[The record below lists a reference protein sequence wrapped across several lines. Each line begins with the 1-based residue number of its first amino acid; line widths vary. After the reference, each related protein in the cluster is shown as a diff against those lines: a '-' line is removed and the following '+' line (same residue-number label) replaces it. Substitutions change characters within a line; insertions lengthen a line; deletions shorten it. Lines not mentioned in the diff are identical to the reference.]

1 MDLRRGRRILLFL
14 VFVCIAS
21 GAFADNTYH
30 QKETDDYVTL
40 GDLTVEPGKDEV
52 YKLKVNLKGTQ
63 IYTGFEM
70 DIELPSGLE
79 PVMEEDDNGKMSPK
93 VRLWKGTGTIF
104 PFFEDEDEG
113 IKDFS
118 HTLAASYGVIG
129 KNILRMACLSVKGKD
144 FTATSGTLVTIY
156 CKASPYLKPGKND
169 VRITEC
175 HFTANEKVTVDGK
188 ETTRIQQYNCKDRTE
203 TITALAHS
211 TATINVSATN
221 NWGSCVV
228 PFDIPE
234 LPSGL
239 EAYTVTDRES
249 GVAYLKPQTSI
260 LAYTPVLLYAENGFS
275 GTFSGDVDETK
286 YKEVAQQDIIYG
298 AIVPQTKND
307 GFVLQNLG
315 EGVKLYA
322 MSGQTF
328 EIPAGK
334 CWVKPT
340 FTNGPQY
347 MEMVIDD
354 GTTDIGSAECSNGA
368 AQHEPVFYSLDG
380 KRVENP
386 LPGNIYIVDGQKV
399 LKLK

>member
-1 MDLRRGRRILLFL
+1 MDLRLRRRILLFL
-14 VFVCIAS
+14 TLVCSAA

-52 YKLKVNLKGTQ
+52 YKLKVNLNGTQ
-63 IYTGFEM
+63 IYTAFEM

-79 PVMEEDDNGKMSPK
+79 PVMEKDSKGDMRPK
-93 VRLWKGTGTIF
+93 VLIWRGQGTIY
-104 PFFEDEDEG
+104 PYTVDEETGDR
-113 IKDFS
+113 DFS
-118 HTLAASYGVIG
+118 YILFASYGVIG
-129 KNILRMACLSVKGKD
+129 KNILRMAVSVNGKD
-144 FTATSGTLVTIY
+144 FTAKTGTLVTIY
-156 CKASPYLKPGKND
+156 CKASPYLKPGVDD
-169 VRITEC
+169 VHITKC
-175 HFTANEKVTVDGK
+175 HFTTNEKVIIDGK
-188 ETTRIQQYNCKDRTE
+188 EMRGQQYNCKDRTE

-211 TATINVSATN
+211 TATINVSAKN
-221 NWGSCVV
+221 QWGSCVV
-228 PFDIPE
+228 PFDIPV

-239 EAYTVTDRES
+239 KAYTVTDRQS
-249 GVAYLKPQTSI
+249 GIAYLKPQTSI
-260 LAYTPVLLYAENGFS
+260 MAYTPVLLYSENGFS
-275 GTFSGDVDETK
+275 STFSGDVDETK

-298 AIVPQTKND
+298 AIVPQTEND

-340 FTNGPQY
+340 IYNGAKY

-354 GTTDIGSAECSNGA
+354 GTTGIGSAECSNGA
-368 AQHEPVFYSLDG
+368 AQQEPVYYSLDG
-380 KRVENP
+380 IRVENP
-386 LPGNIYIVDGQKV
+386 LPGKIYIVDGQKV

>member
-1 MDLRRGRRILLFL
+1 MDLRLRRRILLFL
-14 VFVCIAS
+14 TLVCIAS

-52 YKLKVNLKGTQ
+52 YQLTVNLHGTQ
-63 IYTGFEM
+63 IYTAFEM
-70 DIELPSGLE
+70 DIKLPSGLE
-79 PVMEEDDNGKMSPK
+79 PVMVKDSKGDMRPK
-93 VRLWKGTGTIF
+93 VWLWMGENTVFSLI
-104 PFFEDEDEG
+104 EG
-113 IKDFS
+113 PGYNIPS
-118 HTLAASYGVIG
+118 HTLIASYGAVG
-129 KNILRMACLSVKGKD
+129 KNILRMSCYSGTVEN
-144 FTATSGTLVTIY
+144 FTATSGTLVTIF

-203 TITALAHS
+203 TIKALAHS
-211 TATINVSATN
+211 TATINVSAKN
-221 NWGSCVV
+221 KWGSCVV
-228 PFDIPE
+228 PFDIPV

-249 GVAYLKPQTSI
+249 GIAYLKPQTSI

-275 GTFSGDVDETK
+275 GTYSGDVDETK

-298 AIVPQTKND
+298 AIVPQTKDD

-340 FTNGPQY
+340 IYNGAKY

-354 GTTDIGSAECSNGA
+354 GTTGIGSAECSNGA

-386 LPGNIYIVDGQKV
+386 LPGKIYIVDGQKV

>member
-1 MDLRRGRRILLFL
+1 MDLRLRRRILLFL
-14 VFVCIAS
+14 TLVCSAA

-40 GDLTVEPGKDEV
+40 GDLTVEPGKNEV
-52 YKLKVNLKGTQ
+52 YKLKVNLNGTQ
-63 IYTGFEM
+63 IYTAFEM
-70 DIELPSGLE
+70 DIKLPSGLE
-79 PVMEEDDNGKMSPK
+79 PVMEKDSKGDMRPK

-118 HTLAASYGVIG
+118 HSVIASYGAVD
-129 KNILRMACLSVKGKD
+129 KNILRMACYSISGED
-144 FTATSGTLVTIY
+144 FTAKSGTLVTIY

-169 VRITEC
+169 VHITKC
-175 HFTANEKVTVDGK
+175 HFITNEKVIIDGK
-188 ETTRIQQYNCKDRTE
+188 EMRGQQYNCKDRTE
-203 TITALAHS
+203 TITAKAHS
-211 TATINVSATN
+211 TATINVSAKN
-221 NWGSCVV
+221 QWGSCVV
-228 PFDIPE
+228 PFDIAE

-249 GVAYLKPQTSI
+249 GIAYLKQQTSI

-298 AIVPQTKND
+298 AIVPQTKDN

-334 CWVKPT
+334 CWVEPT
-340 FTNGPQY
+340 FSNGAKY

-354 GTTDIGSAECSNGA
+354 GTTGIGSAECSNGA
-368 AQHEPVFYSLDG
+368 AQHEPVYYSLDG

-386 LPGNIYIVDGQKV
+386 LSGNIYIVDGQKV

>member
-1 MDLRRGRRILLFL
+1 MDLRLRRRILLFL
-14 VFVCIAS
+14 TLVCIAS

-52 YKLKVNLKGTQ
+52 YQLTVNLHGTQ
-63 IYTGFEM
+63 IYTAFEM
-70 DIELPSGLE
+70 DIKLPSGLE
-79 PVMEEDDNGKMSPK
+79 PVMVKDSKGDMRPK
-93 VRLWKGTGTIF
+93 VWLWMGENTVFSLI
-104 PFFEDEDEG
+104 EG
-113 IKDFS
+113 PGYNIPS
-118 HTLAASYGVIG
+118 HTLIASYGAVG
-129 KNILRMACLSVKGKD
+129 KNILRMSCYSGTVEN
-144 FTATSGTLVTIY
+144 FTATSGTLVTIF

-169 VRITEC
+169 VCITEC

-188 ETTRIQQYNCKDRTE
+188 ETTHIQQYNCKDRTE

-211 TATINVSATN
+211 TATINVSAKN
-221 NWGSCVV
+221 QWGSCVV

-249 GVAYLKPQTSI
+249 GIAYLKQQTSI

-298 AIVPQTKND
+298 AIVPQTKDD

-315 EGVKLYA
+315 DGVKLYA
-322 MSGQTF
+322 MSGHTF

-340 FTNGPQY
+340 IYNGAKY

-354 GTTDIGSAECSNGA
+354 GTTGIGSAECSNGA

>member
-40 GDLTVEPGKDEV
+40 GELTVEPGKDEV
-52 YKLKVNLKGTQ
+52 YKLKVNLNGTQ
-63 IYTGFEM
+63 FYTAFEM

-79 PVMEEDDNGKMSPK
+79 PVMVKDSKGVMRPK
-93 VRLWKGTGTIF
+93 VWLWMGENTVFSLI
-104 PFFEDEDEG
+104 EG
-113 IKDFS
+113 PGYNIPS
-118 HTLAASYGVIG
+118 HTLVASYGAVG
-129 KNILRMACLSVKGKD
+129 KNILRMSCYSGTVEN

-156 CKASPYLKPGKND
+156 CKASPYLKPGVDD
-169 VRITEC
+169 VNITKC
-175 HFTANEKVTVDGK
+175 HFTANEKVIIDGK
-188 ETTRIQQYNCKDRTE
+188 EMRGQQYNCKDRTE
-203 TITALAHS
+203 KINALAKS
-211 TATINVSATN
+211 TATINVSSKN
-221 NWGSCVV
+221 KWGSCVV
-228 PFDIPE
+228 PFDIPK

-249 GVAYLKPQTSI
+249 GIAYLKPQTSI

-298 AIVPQTKND
+298 AIVPQTKDD
-307 GFVLQNLG
+307 GFVLQNFG
-315 EGVKLYA
+315 DGVKLYA

-340 FTNGPQY
+340 IYNGAKY

-354 GTTDIGSAECSNGA
+354 GTTGIGSAECSNGA
-368 AQHEPVFYSLDG
+368 SQHKLVFYSLDG

>member
-1 MDLRRGRRILLFL
+1 MDLRLRRRILLFL
-14 VFVCIAS
+14 TLVCSAA

-40 GDLTVEPGKDEV
+40 GDLTVEPGSNEE
-52 YKLKVNLKGTQ
+52 YQLTVNLNGTQ
-63 IYTGFEM
+63 IYTAFEM

-79 PVMEEDDNGKMSPK
+79 PVMVKDSKGVMRPK
-93 VRLWKGTGTIF
+93 VWLWMGENTVFSLI
-104 PFFEDEDEG
+104 EG
-113 IKDFS
+113 PGYNIPS
-118 HTLAASYGVIG
+118 HTLVASYGAVG
-129 KNILRMACLSVKGKD
+129 KNILRMSCYSGTVEN

-203 TITALAHS
+203 KITAKAHS
-211 TATINVSATN
+211 TATINVSAKN
-221 NWGSCVV
+221 QWGSCVV
-228 PFDIPE
+228 PFDIPV

-239 EAYTVTDRES
+239 EAYTVTDRQS

-298 AIVPQTKND
+298 AIVPQTKDN

-334 CWVKPT
+334 CWVMPT
-340 FTNGPQY
+340 FSNGAKY

-354 GTTDIGSAECSNGA
+354 GTTGIGSAECSNGA
-368 AQHEPVFYSLDG
+368 VQHEPVFYSLDG

>member
-1 MDLRRGRRILLFL
+1 MDLRLRRRILLFL
-14 VFVCIAS
+14 TLVCIAS

-40 GDLTVEPGKDEV
+40 GDLTVEPGTDEV
-52 YKLKVNLKGTQ
+52 YQLKVNLHGTQ
-63 IYTGFEM
+63 IYTAFEM
-70 DIELPSGLE
+70 DIKLPSGLE
-79 PVMEEDDNGKMSPK
+79 PVMVKDSKGDMRPK
-93 VRLWKGTGTIF
+93 VWLWMGENTVFSLI
-104 PFFEDEDEG
+104 EG
-113 IKDFS
+113 PGYNIPS
-118 HTLAASYGVIG
+118 HTLIASYGAVG
-129 KNILRMACLSVKGKD
+129 KNILRMSCYSGTVEN
-144 FTATSGTLVTIY
+144 FTATSGTLVTIF
-156 CKASPYLKPGKND
+156 CKASPYLKPRKND
-169 VRITEC
+169 VCITEC

-188 ETTRIQQYNCKDRTE
+188 ETTHIQQYNCKDRTE
-203 TITALAHS
+203 TINALAHS
-211 TATINVSATN
+211 TATISVSAKN
-221 NWGSCVV
+221 QWGSCVV

-249 GVAYLKPQTSI
+249 GIAYLKQQSSI
-260 LAYTPVLLYAENGFS
+260 QAYTPVLLYAENGFS
-275 GTFSGDVDETK
+275 GTYSGDVDETK
-286 YKEVAQQDIIYG
+286 YKEVAQQNIIYG
-298 AIVPQTKND
+298 AIVPQTKDN

-334 CWVKPT
+334 CWVEPT
-340 FTNGPQY
+340 SYNGAKY

-354 GTTDIGSAECSNGA
+354 GTTGIGSAECSNGA
-368 AQHEPVFYSLDG
+368 AQHEPVYYSLDG

-386 LPGNIYIVDGQKV
+386 LPGKIYIVDGQKV

>member
-1 MDLRRGRRILLFL
+1 MDLRLRRRILLFL
-14 VFVCIAS
+14 TLVCSAA

-40 GDLTVEPGKDEV
+40 GELTVEPGKDEV
-52 YKLKVNLKGTQ
+52 YQLKVNLTGTQ
-63 IYTGFEM
+63 IYTAFEM
-70 DIELPSGLE
+70 DIKLPSGLE
-79 PVMEEDDNGKMSPK
+79 PVMVKDSKGDMRPK
-93 VRLWKGTGTIF
+93 VWLWMGENTVFSLI
-104 PFFEDEDEG
+104 EG
-113 IKDFS
+113 PGYNIPS
-118 HTLAASYGVIG
+118 HTLIASYGAVG
-129 KNILRMACLSVKGKD
+129 KNILRMSCYSGTVEN

-156 CKASPYLKPGKND
+156 CKASPYLKPGVND
-169 VRITEC
+169 VHITKC
-175 HFTANEKVTVDGK
+175 HFITNEKVIIDGK
-188 ETTRIQQYNCKDRTE
+188 EMRGQQYNCKDRTE
-203 TITALAHS
+203 TINALAKS
-211 TATINVSATN
+211 TATINVSAKN
-221 NWGSCVV
+221 QWGSCVV
-228 PFDIPE
+228 PFDIPV

-239 EAYTVTDRES
+239 EAYTVTDRQS
-249 GVAYLKPQTSI
+249 GIAYLKPQTSI

-298 AIVPQTKND
+298 AIVPQTKNN

-334 CWVKPT
+334 CWVEPT
-340 FTNGPQY
+340 FSNGAKY

-354 GTTDIGSAECSNGA
+354 GTTGIGSAECSNGA

>member
-1 MDLRRGRRILLFL
+1 MDLRLRRRILLFL
-14 VFVCIAS
+14 TLVCSAA

-52 YKLKVNLKGTQ
+52 YKLKVNLNGTQ
-63 IYTGFEM
+63 IYTAFEM
-70 DIELPSGLE
+70 DIKLPSGLE
-79 PVMEEDDNGKMSPK
+79 PVMEKDSKGDMRPK

-118 HTLAASYGVIG
+118 HSVIASYGAVD
-129 KNILRMACLSVKGKD
+129 KNILRMACYSISGED

-156 CKASPYLKPGKND
+156 CKATPYLKPGMND
-169 VRITEC
+169 LHITKC
-175 HFTANEKVTVDGK
+175 HFITNEKVLIDGK
-188 ETTRIQQYNCKDRTE
+188 EMRGQQYNCKDRTE
-203 TITALAHS
+203 TITAKAHS
-211 TATINVSATN
+211 TATINVSAKN
-221 NWGSCVV
+221 QWGSCVV

-249 GVAYLKPQTSI
+249 GIAYLKPQTSI
-260 LAYTPVLLYAENGFS
+260 VAYTPVLLYAENGFS

-298 AIVPQTKND
+298 AIVPQTKDN

-334 CWVKPT
+334 CWVEPT

-354 GTTDIGSAECSNGA
+354 GTTGIGSAECSNGI

>member
-1 MDLRRGRRILLFL
+1 MDLRLRRRILLFL
-14 VFVCIAS
+14 TLVCSAS

-52 YKLKVNLKGTQ
+52 YKLKVNLNGTQ
-63 IYTGFEM
+63 LYTAFEM

-79 PVMEEDDNGKMSPK
+79 PVMEKDSKGDMRPK
-93 VRLWKGTGTIF
+93 VLIWRGQGTIY
-104 PFFEDEDEG
+104 PYTVDEETGDR
-113 IKDFS
+113 DFS
-118 HTLAASYGVIG
+118 YILFASYGVIG
-129 KNILRMACLSVKGKD
+129 KNILRMAVSVNGKD
-144 FTATSGTLVTIY
+144 FTAKSGTLVTIY
-156 CKASPYLKPGKND
+156 CKASPYLKPGVDD
-169 VRITEC
+169 VHITNC
-175 HFTANEKVTVDGK
+175 HLTTNENVIIDGK
-188 ETTRIQQYNCKDRTE
+188 EMRGQQYNCKDRTE
-203 TITALAHS
+203 TINALAHS
-211 TATINVSATN
+211 TATINVSAKN
-221 NWGSCVV
+221 QWGSCVV

-239 EAYTVTDRES
+239 KAYTVTDRES
-249 GVAYLKPQTSI
+249 GIAYLKQQSSI

-286 YKEVAQQDIIYG
+286 YKEVAQQNIIYG
-298 AIVPQTKND
+298 AIVPQTKNN

-334 CWVKPT
+334 CWVEPT
-340 FTNGPQY
+340 IYNGAKY

-354 GTTDIGSAECSNGA
+354 GTTGIGSAECSNGA
-368 AQHEPVFYSLDG
+368 AQHEPVYYSLDG

>member
-52 YKLKVNLKGTQ
+52 YKLKVNLNGTQ
-63 IYTGFEM
+63 FYTAFEM

-79 PVMEEDDNGKMSPK
+79 PVMEKDSEGDMRPK
-93 VRLWKGTGTIF
+93 VMIWRGQGTTIY
-104 PFFEDEDEG
+104 PYTVDEETGDR
-113 IKDFS
+113 DFS
-118 HTLAASYGVIG
+118 YILFASYGVIG
-129 KNILRMACLSVKGKD
+129 KNILRMAVSVNGKD

-156 CKASPYLKPGKND
+156 CKASPYLKPGVND
-169 VRITEC
+169 VHITKC
-175 HFTANEKVTVDGK
+175 HFITNEKVIIDGK
-188 ETTRIQQYNCKDRTE
+188 EMRGQQYNCKDRTE
-203 TITALAHS
+203 KINALAKS
-211 TATINVSATN
+211 TATINVSAKN
-221 NWGSCVV
+221 KWGSCVV
-228 PFDIPE
+228 PFDIPV

-239 EAYTVTDRES
+239 EAYTVTDRQS
-249 GVAYLKPQTSI
+249 GIAYLKPQTSI

-298 AIVPQTKND
+298 AIVPQTKDN

-334 CWVKPT
+334 CWVEPT

-354 GTTDIGSAECSNGA
+354 GTTGIGSAECSNGT

>member
-40 GDLTVEPGKDEV
+40 GELTVEPGKDEV
-52 YKLKVNLKGTQ
+52 YQLTVNLTGTQ
-63 IYTGFEM
+63 IYTAFEM
-70 DIELPSGLE
+70 DIKLPSGLE
-79 PVMEEDDNGKMSPK
+79 PVMVKDSKGVMRPK
-93 VRLWKGTGTIF
+93 VWLWMGENSVFSLI
-104 PFFEDEDEG
+104 EG
-113 IKDFS
+113 PGYNIPS
-118 HTLAASYGVIG
+118 HTLIASYGAVG
-129 KNILRMACLSVKGKD
+129 KNILRMSCYSGTVEN

-169 VRITEC
+169 VCITEC

-188 ETTRIQQYNCKDRTE
+188 ETTCIQQYNCKDRTE
-203 TITALAHS
+203 TINALAHS
-211 TATINVSATN
+211 TATISVSAKN
-221 NWGSCVV
+221 QWGSCVV

-249 GVAYLKPQTSI
+249 GIAYLKPQTSI
-260 LAYTPVLLYAENGFS
+260 LAYTPVLLYSENGFS

-340 FTNGPQY
+340 ITNGPKS

-354 GTTDIGSAECSNGA
+354 GTTGIGSAECSNGA

>member
-1 MDLRRGRRILLFL
+1 MDLRLRRRILLFL
-14 VFVCIAS
+14 TLVCIAS

-52 YKLKVNLKGTQ
+52 YQLTVNLHGTQ
-63 IYTGFEM
+63 IYTAFEM
-70 DIELPSGLE
+70 DIKLPSGLE
-79 PVMEEDDNGKMSPK
+79 PVMVKDSKGDMRPK
-93 VRLWKGTGTIF
+93 VWLWMGENTVFSLI
-104 PFFEDEDEG
+104 EG
-113 IKDFS
+113 PGYNIPS
-118 HTLAASYGVIG
+118 HTLIASYGAVG
-129 KNILRMACLSVKGKD
+129 KNILRMSCYSGTVEN
-144 FTATSGTLVTIY
+144 FTATSGTLVTIF

-169 VRITEC
+169 VCITEC

-188 ETTRIQQYNCKDRTE
+188 ETTHIQQYNCKDRTE

-211 TATINVSATN
+211 TATINVSAKN
-221 NWGSCVV
+221 QWGSCVV

-249 GVAYLKPQTSI
+249 GIAYLKQQTSI

-334 CWVKPT
+334 CWVVPT
-340 FTNGPQY
+340 LSNGAKY
-347 MEMVIDD
+347 MEMVIDN
-354 GTTDIGSAECSNGA
+354 GTTGIGSAVGSGSA
-368 AQHEPVFYSLDG
+368 VQHEPVYFSLDG

>member
-52 YKLKVNLKGTQ
+52 YQLTVNLNGTQ
-63 IYTGFEM
+63 IYTAFEM
-70 DIELPSGLE
+70 DIKLPSGLE
-79 PVMEEDDNGKMSPK
+79 PVMVKDSKGVMRPK
-93 VRLWKGTGTIF
+93 VWLWMGENTVFSLI
-104 PFFEDEDEG
+104 EG
-113 IKDFS
+113 PGYNIPS
-118 HTLAASYGVIG
+118 HTLIASYGAVG
-129 KNILRMACLSVKGKD
+129 KNILRMSCYSGTVEN

-169 VRITEC
+169 VCITEC

-203 TITALAHS
+203 MIKALAHS
-211 TATINVSATN
+211 TATISVSAKN
-221 NWGSCVV
+221 QWGSCVV

-315 EGVKLYA
+315 DGVKLYA

-340 FTNGPQY
+340 IYNGAKY

-354 GTTDIGSAECSNGA
+354 GTTGIDSAECSNGA

>member
-1 MDLRRGRRILLFL
+1 MDLRLRRRILLFL
-14 VFVCIAS
+14 TLVCSAA
-21 GAFADNTYH
+21 GALADNTYH

-40 GDLTVEPGKDEV
+40 GDLTVEPGSNEE
-52 YKLKVNLKGTQ
+52 YQLTVNLNGTQ
-63 IYTGFEM
+63 IYTAFEM

-79 PVMEEDDNGKMSPK
+79 PVMVKDSKGVMRPK
-93 VRLWKGTGTIF
+93 VWLWMGENTVFSLI
-104 PFFEDEDEG
+104 EG
-113 IKDFS
+113 PGYNIPS
-118 HTLAASYGVIG
+118 HTLVASYGAVG
-129 KNILRMACLSVKGKD
+129 KNILRMSCYSGTVEN

-156 CKASPYLKPGKND
+156 CKASPYIKPGKND
-169 VRITEC
+169 VCITEC

-188 ETTRIQQYNCKDRTE
+188 ETTHIQQYNCKDRTE
-203 TITALAHS
+203 KITAKAHS
-211 TATINVSATN
+211 TATISVSAKN
-221 NWGSCVV
+221 QWGSCVV
-228 PFDIPE
+228 PFDISE

-249 GVAYLKPQTSI
+249 GVAYLKQQTSI

-275 GTFSGDVDETK
+275 GTFSGDVDESK

-298 AIVPQTKND
+298 AIVPQTKDN

-334 CWVKPT
+334 CWVMPT
-340 FTNGPQY
+340 FSNGAKY

-354 GTTDIGSAECSNGA
+354 GTTGIGSVVGSDKA
-368 AQHEPVFYSLDG
+368 AKQQPVYYSLDG

-386 LPGNIYIVDGQKV
+386 LPEKIYIVDGQKV

>member
-1 MDLRRGRRILLFL
+1 MDLRLRRRILLFL
-14 VFVCIAS
+14 TLVCSAA

-40 GDLTVEPGKDEV
+40 GDLTVEPGSNEE
-52 YKLKVNLKGTQ
+52 YQLTVNLNGTQ
-63 IYTGFEM
+63 IYTAFEM
-70 DIELPSGLE
+70 DIKLPSGLE
-79 PVMEEDDNGKMSPK
+79 PVMVKDSKGVMRPK
-93 VRLWKGTGTIF
+93 VWLWMGENTVFSLI
-104 PFFEDEDEG
+104 EG
-113 IKDFS
+113 PGYNIPS
-118 HTLAASYGVIG
+118 HTLVASYGAVG
-129 KNILRMACLSVKGKD
+129 KNILRMSCYSGTVEN

-169 VRITEC
+169 VCITEC

-203 TITALAHS
+203 TIKALAHS
-211 TATINVSATN
+211 TATINVSAKN
-221 NWGSCVV
+221 KWGSCVV

-249 GVAYLKPQTSI
+249 GVAYLKQQSSI
-260 LAYTPVLLYAENGFS
+260 QAYTPVLLYAENGFS

-315 EGVKLYA
+315 DGVKLYA

-340 FTNGPQY
+340 IINGPKS

-354 GTTDIGSAECSNGA
+354 GTTGIGSAECSNGA

>member
-1 MDLRRGRRILLFL
+1 MDLRRERRILLFL

-52 YKLKVNLKGTQ
+52 YQLTVNLNGTQ
-63 IYTGFEM
+63 IYTAFEM
-70 DIELPSGLE
+70 DIKLPSGLE
-79 PVMEEDDNGKMSPK
+79 PVMVKDSKGVMRPK
-93 VRLWKGTGTIF
+93 VWLWMGENTVFSLI
-104 PFFEDEDEG
+104 EG
-113 IKDFS
+113 PGYNIPS
-118 HTLAASYGVIG
+118 HTLLASYGAVG
-129 KNILRMACLSVKGKD
+129 KNILRMSCYSGTVEN

-203 TITALAHS
+203 KINALAKS
-211 TATINVSATN
+211 TATINVSAKN
-221 NWGSCVV
+221 KWGSCVV
-228 PFDIPE
+228 PFDIPV

-249 GVAYLKPQTSI
+249 GIAYLKPQTSI

-298 AIVPQTKND
+298 AIVPQTKDN

-315 EGVKLYA
+315 DGVKLYA

-334 CWVKPT
+334 CWVEPT

-354 GTTDIGSAECSNGA
+354 GTTGIGSAECSNGA

>member
-1 MDLRRGRRILLFL
+1 MDLRLRRRILLFL
-14 VFVCIAS
+14 TIVCSAA
-21 GAFADNTYH
+21 GALADNTYH

-40 GDLTVEPGKDEV
+40 GDLTVEPGSNEE
-52 YKLKVNLKGTQ
+52 YQLTVNLNGTQ
-63 IYTGFEM
+63 IYTAFEM

-79 PVMEEDDNGKMSPK
+79 PVMVKDSKGVMRPK
-93 VRLWKGTGTIF
+93 VWLWMGENTVFSLI
-104 PFFEDEDEG
+104 EG
-113 IKDFS
+113 PGYNIPS
-118 HTLAASYGVIG
+118 HTLVASYGAVG
-129 KNILRMACLSVKGKD
+129 KNILRMSCYSGTVEN

-203 TITALAHS
+203 KITAKAHS
-211 TATINVSATN
+211 TATINVSAKN
-221 NWGSCVV
+221 QWGSCVV
-228 PFDIPE
+228 PFDIPK

-239 EAYTVTDRES
+239 EAYTVTDRQS
-249 GVAYLKPQTSI
+249 GIAYLKQQTSI

-298 AIVPQTKND
+298 AIVPQTKDN

-322 MSGQTF
+322 MSGQPF

-334 CWVKPT
+334 CWVMPT
-340 FTNGPQY
+340 FSNGAKY

-354 GTTDIGSAECSNGA
+354 GTTGIGSAECSNGA
-368 AQHEPVFYSLDG
+368 AQHEPVYYSLDG

-386 LPGNIYIVDGQKV
+386 LPGKIYIVDGQKV

>member
-1 MDLRRGRRILLFL
+1 MDLRLRRRILLFL
-14 VFVCIAS
+14 TLVCSAA

-52 YKLKVNLKGTQ
+52 YKLKVNLNGTQ
-63 IYTGFEM
+63 IYTAFEM
-70 DIELPSGLE
+70 DIKLPSGLE
-79 PVMEEDDNGKMSPK
+79 PVMEKDSKGDMRPK

-118 HTLAASYGVIG
+118 HSVIASYGAVD
-129 KNILRMACLSVKGKD
+129 KNILRMACYSISGED
-144 FTATSGTLVTIY
+144 FTAKSGTLVTIY

-169 VRITEC
+169 VHITKC
-175 HFTANEKVTVDGK
+175 HFITNEKVIIDGK
-188 ETTRIQQYNCKDRTE
+188 EMRGQQYNCKDRTE
-203 TITALAHS
+203 TITAMAHS
-211 TATINVSATN
+211 TATISVSAKN
-221 NWGSCVV
+221 QWGSCVV
-228 PFDIPE
+228 PFDIPV

-249 GVAYLKPQTSI
+249 GVAYLKQQTSI

-298 AIVPQTKND
+298 AIVPQTKNN

-334 CWVKPT
+334 CWVEPT
-340 FTNGPQY
+340 FSNGAKY

-354 GTTDIGSAECSNGA
+354 GTTGIGSVECSNGA
-368 AQHEPVFYSLDG
+368 AQQEPVYYSLDG

-386 LPGNIYIVDGQKV
+386 LPGKIYIVDGQKV